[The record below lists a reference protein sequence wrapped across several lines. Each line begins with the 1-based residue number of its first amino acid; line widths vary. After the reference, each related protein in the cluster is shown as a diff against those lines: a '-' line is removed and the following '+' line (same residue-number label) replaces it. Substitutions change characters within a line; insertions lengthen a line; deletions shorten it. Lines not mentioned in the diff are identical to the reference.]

1 MKKQILSLAL
11 FVLTSGA
18 FFAQT
23 QGGINYKAL
32 INENGNVIQNQSV
45 TVKFTILENGNTSV
59 YEETHTTTTD
69 ANGILIVNIG
79 EGTAVSGNFTSI
91 DWSNDEF
98 LNVQIDT
105 GNGYTDMGTTAFKYV
120 PKAKYA
126 DKAGNVPT
134 SVSSLVNDA
143 GYITTETD
151 GDTTNE
157 LQTLTLA
164 GNQLSISNG
173 NSITLPSGTTGTTYT
188 AGAGITINGNNEI
201 INTGDTDASD
211 DFSGNYAD
219 LNGAPTNVSSF
230 TNDAGYL
237 TSELDG
243 DATNE
248 LQSLNLNGSQLSISN
263 GNTITL
269 PTGTTYTA
277 GTGIAINGNNEI
289 INTGDT
295 DASDDFSGNYADLNG
310 APTNVSSFVNDAG
323 YAQVINDLADAKT
336 DSTSIFMGKYSGSS
350 SNSTAIGNT
359 GIGFNNLS
367 STTSGQRNTA
377 IGLNS
382 LKNNTTGN
390 ANTAIGEY
398 SLSNITTQGGNTAI
412 GAHAGALATGRSNIF
427 IGFFAGESE
436 TGSNKLIIN
445 NNYSSTPLI
454 SGDFASRDVAIDGDL
469 TVTGKVLGNVSGI
482 ADMRAYI
489 YGYIY
494 SSGATGFVGGTTDG
508 FTVNKIGTGLY
519 EIIFNTPLSNTKYD
533 VVSTITGTTPGFIT
547 VSLSATKFT
556 IRTFNTS
563 GALANRAFNF
573 VVYKK

>member
-188 AGAGITINGNNEI
+188 AGAGIT
-201 INTGDTDASD
+201 
-211 DFSGNYAD
+211 
-219 LNGAPTNVSSF
+219 
-230 TNDAGYL
+230 
-237 TSELDG
+237 
-243 DATNE
+243 
-248 LQSLNLNGSQLSISN
+248 
-263 GNTITL
+263 
-269 PTGTTYTA
+269 
-277 GTGIAINGNNEI
+277 INGNNEI